1 MLGVEHVG
9 LRVGRMLDRACRHP
23 AGRRAPARF
32 GANGSGMIDRPA
44 NWMIDDSS
52 SSVAVQLLAKDAS
65 FAREPTSLSHP
76 FSHVSGSVRVHT
88 RTYARDDLCEG
99 LVSPASL
106 KQATLIFSVDVWSL
120 FLGGSFVYLSSS
132 LFLYSPL
139 NNSFGVE
146 FEN

>member
-65 FAREPTSLSHP
+65 FAREPTSLP
-76 FSHVSGSVRVHT
+76 TPSHVSGSVRVHT

-120 FLGGSFVYLSSS
+120 FLGGW
-132 LFLYSPL
+132 
-139 NNSFGVE
+139 
-146 FEN
+146 